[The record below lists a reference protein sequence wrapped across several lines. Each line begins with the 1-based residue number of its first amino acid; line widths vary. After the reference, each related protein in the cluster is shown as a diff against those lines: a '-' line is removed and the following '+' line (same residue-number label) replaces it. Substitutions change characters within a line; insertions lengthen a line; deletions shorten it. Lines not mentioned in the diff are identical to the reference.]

1 MLSEMVENESARKFR
16 ALSVKFPIPFS
27 TKDYPVTF
35 FETQRSTVQLY
46 IETGGSRDTQR

>member
-16 ALSVKFPIPFS
+16 ALSVKFPIPF
-27 TKDYPVTF
+27 YPVTF